1 PWRLA
6 AKLKKVFKF
15 VQSNMNQGADLA
27 QVEYAAVNGM
37 LSTLDPHSTLLDPEA
52 AREMDLTTSGKFG
65 GLGIV
70 IRMIDK
76 KLTVIRPMKDT
87 PAWRAGIKAGDHI
100 VRINNEPTENLTS
113 NEAVDRMRG
122 EPKTG
127 ITLWIERKGQ
137 KDLMR
142 FDLMR
147 AVIRMTQVEHK
158 LLDKG
163 VGYIKVKQFS
173 KGIASDVADAMKE
186 MSAQGATS
194 W

>member
-1 PWRLA
+1 
-6 AKLKKVFKF
+6 
-15 VQSNMNQGADLA
+15 ADLA

-70 IRMIDK
+70 IRMVEK

-100 VRINNEPTENLTS
+100 VKIKREPTENLTS

-122 EPKTG
+122 EPKTAV
-127 ITLWIERKGQ
+127 TLWIERKGTQ
-137 KDLMR
+137 GLLR
-142 FDLMR
+142 FDLER
-147 AVIRMTQVEHK
+147 DVIRLQSVVSK
-158 LLDKG
+158 LLDKN
-163 VGYIKVKQFS
+163 VGYIKIKQFS
-173 KGIASDVADAMKE
+173 STTAAEVEQAMDDL
-186 MSAQGATS
+186 
-194 W
+194 